1 VSQNAFR
8 AGIDLTMESSMTISW
23 DAGVA
28 PPVRSFSPIV
38 RAIAMLKEED
48 RTKLIDF
55 VRSEVTC
62 PDGKIA
68 YSARANAVRGQVA
81 SKR

>member
-1 VSQNAFR
+1 
-8 AGIDLTMESSMTISW
+8 M
-23 DAGVA
+23 
-28 PPVRSFSPIV
+28 PSFSPIV
-38 RAIAMLKEED
+38 REIAMLKKED

-68 YSARANAVRGQVA
+68 YSARANAVRGQVR